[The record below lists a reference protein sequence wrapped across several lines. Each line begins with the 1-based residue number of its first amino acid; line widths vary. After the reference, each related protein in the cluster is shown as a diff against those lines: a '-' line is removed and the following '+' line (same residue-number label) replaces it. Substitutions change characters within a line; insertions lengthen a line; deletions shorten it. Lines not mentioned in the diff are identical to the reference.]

1 MKIELGLTSFADN
14 QDMHTENGVLPAIS
28 NGERIRNVVEE
39 IKLADEVGLD
49 VYGLGEHHRPD
60 YAVSSPTTVLA
71 AAAAVTKNI
80 KLSSAV
86 TVLSSDDPIRVYQ
99 QFATI
104 DALSDGRAEIMAVVV
119 HLLNL
124 SHYLVTTLKTT
135 NNFLMKN

>member
-1 MKIELGLTSFADN
+1 M
-14 QDMHTENGVLPAIS
+14 
-28 NGERIRNVVEE
+28 
-39 IKLADEVGLD
+39 
-49 VYGLGEHHRPD
+49 
-60 YAVSSPTTVLA
+60 LA